1 MKHNRVVIGLL
12 MLAVAGASAQTTA
25 PADLAVEEQSRAM
38 AKRYADALIPAFKL
52 NPKQAEE
59 LRATLNRLVEDNARA
74 DRESRISRMK
84 TIDEVDEIDSHR
96 EPITLRQKRRLA
108 FLFGQLEDIYLA
120 APLEI
125 RPFAAAIAN
134 LVPTDQYASAGRA
147 IVDARRRYALPP
159 PGAKL
164 RDFAPGTPDAR
175 AMLVLSRYRLFRKAG
190 LYDGAKELPR
200 ELEPADAVKVEIV
213 QFFPIAPPPREWTAY
228 VDGVISRLGLDE
240 NQTFAARGVATES
253 VKRADAILAGLKPD
267 IDEANKL
274 ADAEFRAAVLAE
286 LNRPLDELFNDMKL
300 RIYNLATAEQRER
313 ATSQPAAGK

>member
-1 MKHNRVVIGLL
+1 
-12 MLAVAGASAQTTA
+12 MLVVAGASAQTTA
-25 PADLAVEEQSRAM
+25 PADSAVQEQSRAM

-59 LRATLNRLVEDNARA
+59 FRAKLDRLVEENARA
-74 DRESRISRMK
+74 DRDSRISRMK

-96 EPITLRQKRRLA
+96 EPITLRQKRRLS
-108 FLFGQLEDIYLA
+108 FLFGQLEDIYLG

-134 LVPTDQYASAGRA
+134 LVPPDQYASAGRA

-164 RDFAPGTPDAR
+164 RDLAPGTPDAR
-175 AMLVLSRYRLFRKAG
+175 AILVLSRYRLFQKAG

-213 QFFPIAPPPREWTAY
+213 QFFPCAPPPREWTAF

-240 NQTFAARGVATES
+240 NQTFAARGVAKES
-253 VKRADAILAGLKPD
+253 VKRADAILAGIKPD
-267 IDEANKL
+267 IDDANKL

-286 LNRPLDELFNDMKL
+286 LNRPLDELFNEMKL
-300 RIYNLATAEQRER
+300 RVYNLATAEQRER